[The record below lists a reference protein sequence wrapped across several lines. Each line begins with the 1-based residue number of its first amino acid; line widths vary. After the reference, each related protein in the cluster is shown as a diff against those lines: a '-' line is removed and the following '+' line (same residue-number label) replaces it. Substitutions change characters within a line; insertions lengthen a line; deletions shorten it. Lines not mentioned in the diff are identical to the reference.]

1 MPGGRLHAVPGVQ
14 VGSPLV
20 STSMSWLERR
30 RSKTNRR
37 DPSGDGSDA
46 RMFGA
51 GSVRLLVEGGG
62 TVEDKTLLDQ
72 INDLAAEEH
81 ELFQKESRGE
91 ATEEDVERLR
101 HLEVTLDQS
110 WDLLHQR
117 RARRDAGLDP
127 DDAKVRD
134 ERTVEGYVN

>member
-1 MPGGRLHAVPGVQ
+1 MPGGKVPRRASGAAS
-14 VGSPLV
+14 VGWSDRRRYEMEDESV
-20 STSMSWLERR
+20 LER
-30 RSKTNRR
+30 
-37 DPSGDGSDA
+37 
-46 RMFGA
+46 
-51 GSVRLLVEGGG
+51 
-62 TVEDKTLLDQ
+62 
-72 INDLAAEEH
+72 INELAAEEH

-91 ATEEDVERLR
+91 ATEADVERLR
-101 HLEVTLDQS
+101 HLEITLDQS